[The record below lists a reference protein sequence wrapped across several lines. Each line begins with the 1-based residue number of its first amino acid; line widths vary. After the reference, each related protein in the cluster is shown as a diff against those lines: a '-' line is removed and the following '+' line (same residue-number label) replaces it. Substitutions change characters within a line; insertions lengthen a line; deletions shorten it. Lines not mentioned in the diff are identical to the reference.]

1 MCLNVSWMHGER
13 PIMWLNKLKIAVIE
27 KDFSSIDKLL
37 GDIPKLESQKEIQEA
52 IYLLKEASD
61 IADVLKD
68 DTSKSMNQI
77 KKNLNFL
84 RSTDIP
90 TSKKLDIR
98 S

>member
-1 MCLNVSWMHGER
+1 MRGER
-13 PIMWLNKLKIAVIE
+13 QIMWLNKLKIAVIE
-27 KDFSSIDKLL
+27 KNFSSIGKLL
-37 GDIPKLESQKEIQEA
+37 DDIPKFESQREIEEA

-68 DTSKSMNQI
+68 DTLKSMKQI
-77 KKNLNFL
+77 KKNLSFL

>member
-1 MCLNVSWMHGER
+1 MCLSVSWMRGER

-27 KDFSSIDKLL
+27 KNFSSIDKLL
-37 GDIPKLESQKEIQEA
+37 GEIPKLQSQREIEEA

-61 IADVLKD
+61 IADILKD
-68 DTSKSMNQI
+68 DTSKSMKQI

-90 TSKKLDIR
+90 TSKNLDIR